1 MDGNDGRSGKVGI
14 GKRLARFAENITGQQ
29 MNQFEMRCQI
39 VKFNWRQGSQE
50 AVLGGMVRVENGH
63 LYGKTGMRLEQ
74 RK

>member
-29 MNQFEMRCQI
+29 MNQFEMRRQI

-50 AVLGGMVRVENGH
+50 AVVGGMGRVESRH
-63 LYGKTGMRLEQ
+63 LYGKTGVRLEQ
-74 RK
+74 KR